1 MKCSLIHWKFFFLN
15 CSQYSP
21 KIISWKI
28 LISGKARRLKQA
40 KDEAQA
46 EIEKFRQ
53 ERERQFKEYEAKH
66 LGSQDDI
73 ALKIKND
80 THIKIDAMNKQ
91 VAYNKEAVIKRI
103 LQLVNDIRPEMHIN
117 AKKEEWRET
126 AFCFSGL
133 DSMISV

>member
-1 MKCSLIHWKFFFLN
+1 
-15 CSQYSP
+15 
-21 KIISWKI
+21 
-28 LISGKARRLKQA
+28 
-40 KDEAQA
+40 
-46 EIEKFRQ
+46 
-53 ERERQFKEYEAKH
+53 
-66 LGSQDDI
+66 
-73 ALKIKND
+73 
-80 THIKIDAMNKQ
+80 MNKQ

>member
-1 MKCSLIHWKFFFLN
+1 MA
-15 CSQYSP
+15 SQSQGVQQLLAAE
-21 KIISWKI
+21 KKAAERVAEARKR
-28 LISGKARRLKQA
+28 KARRLKQA